1 MSIQMHFCVSVG
13 EGISEGPAP
22 ATLVP
27 QVGLGFGASSV
38 GKQTAESERLLKKKV
53 YVKVSSSYS
62 LYVFSSQYQLF
73 IAL

>member
-1 MSIQMHFCVSVG
+1 MWESKHMSIQIHFCISVG

-38 GKQTAESERLLKKKV
+38 GKQTAESERL
-53 YVKVSSSYS
+53 
-62 LYVFSSQYQLF
+62 
-73 IAL
+73 

>member
-1 MSIQMHFCVSVG
+1 MHFCISVG

-38 GKQTAESERLLKKKV
+38 GKQTAESERLLKKT
-53 YVKVSSSYS
+53 
-62 LYVFSSQYQLF
+62 FM
-73 IAL
+73 